1 MNDLLS
7 LKNRENLI
15 FENIDLKKYIIKF
28 LLEENFGNN
37 NIKKNNINNKV
48 NSIFKN
54 INNDNFGDYFNI
66 KYISDQY
73 SKDFSRGIGFT
84 YKETTIILNSKKK
97 NEMTEF
103 KDILDKNG
111 EISIEISDFINT
123 TLDFFLEYNEDID
136 KYITNITEKNLLMIS
151 TIFLQQLYSYI
162 LIKFTL
168 LNEFINQNFK
178 SIIINY
184 KNLEK
189 KKSNIP
195 TYNYIIE
202 EEKIILE
209 ASFLLWIMKNYNIK
223 NNIKNIINI
232 PFKINAEFNIKN
244 NTFTLKFKTI
254 GNYKNYLDILYM
266 FNSIYFYMEINE
278 QYKDDQFKV
287 DMLEYLKKI
296 YNDNKSFKIVYNLLK
311 NIKSKDDIIIIL
323 NIIKNKLNNRSINK
337 IPIKRDETKQSYEKD
352 FLLINFNEEKKSF
365 DDNDCMSMLIK
376 ILLEQPSFIIIST
389 QDCNPKGK
397 NHYQHR
403 LGEKLKSNGYN
414 ILLKNTIDNMRMR
427 IYYNTNKVKFNE
439 KEKSGLLSR
448 LRVSQRGGDQPHR
461 FFKRTTVEKKYNNV
475 SNNLIKENLSKS
487 SNNLKNLNK
496 DIFFIKKYGIKESID
511 KKYGNGLVF
520 IRLEISKNNLFTKF
534 IFINCDLSLKD
545 KDDQLQNI
553 INDFKLIYYW
563 RKEYNIFFCGNF
575 NIFEP
580 FLNLIKPENFI
591 ENYSTNISINKQKSS
606 KKIIM
611 IDKLSIFLKNKAE
624 SPITKTNN
632 KIIPTLLLES
642 IDKLGIHPTYK
653 YIKDESNKQVDF
665 YNDIIEYTNKLKT
678 INKENRYIIKFL
690 NIPNL
695 LESIKNDKNLVY
707 EYFKIYIQLK
717 LLAEISP
724 KKVTYKT
731 LNGKK
736 YYNNNET
743 HKIINYILD
752 MKNKNFINRKI
763 FNQFIQQ
770 YNINDENGKIKSMV
784 NFLEGVYEQKN
795 QNEQKKIINSHIEEF
810 IKNKSSFNKLKINVE
825 KYIKNKDIDKL
836 NKECEKFIK
845 KLITNGLL
853 SEDENNN
860 IIIEKKRDD
869 LLEQYNEIF
878 NTEDNKIIPYQSS
891 RILYALSDVKNN
903 YYNPIIPESFN
914 FEVYLFPDKSSYKLT
929 TLSFK
934 IYDKD
939 NIISNEDNRSSIT
952 AIKGNNNPF
961 RLKFSGIPTNNK
973 EIHENH
979 QDIHENHQEIPTIVG
994 KNVYN
999 TSVIPPKTVSN
1010 IIKEIEQK
1018 TKTKTI
1024 SK

>member
-1 MNDLLS
+1 M
-7 LKNRENLI
+7 
-15 FENIDLKKYIIKF
+15 
-28 LLEENFGNN
+28 
-37 NIKKNNINNKV
+37 
-48 NSIFKN
+48 
-54 INNDNFGDYFNI
+54 
-66 KYISDQY
+66 
-73 SKDFSRGIGFT
+73 
-84 YKETTIILNSKKK
+84 
-97 NEMTEF
+97 
-103 KDILDKNG
+103 
-111 EISIEISDFINT
+111 
-123 TLDFFLEYNEDID
+123 
-136 KYITNITEKNLLMIS
+136 
-151 TIFLQQLYSYI
+151 
-162 LIKFTL
+162 
-168 LNEFINQNFK
+168 
-178 SIIINY
+178 
-184 KNLEK
+184 
-189 KKSNIP
+189 
-195 TYNYIIE
+195 
-202 EEKIILE
+202 
-209 ASFLLWIMKNYNIK
+209 
-223 NNIKNIINI
+223 
-232 PFKINAEFNIKN
+232 
-244 NTFTLKFKTI
+244 
-254 GNYKNYLDILYM
+254 
-266 FNSIYFYMEINE
+266 
-278 QYKDDQFKV
+278 
-287 DMLEYLKKI
+287 
-296 YNDNKSFKIVYNLLK
+296 
-311 NIKSKDDIIIIL
+311 
-323 NIIKNKLNNRSINK
+323 
-337 IPIKRDETKQSYEKD
+337 
-352 FLLINFNEEKKSF
+352 
-365 DDNDCMSMLIK
+365 
-376 ILLEQPSFIIIST
+376 
-389 QDCNPKGK
+389 
-397 NHYQHR
+397 
-403 LGEKLKSNGYN
+403 
-414 ILLKNTIDNMRMR
+414 
-427 IYYNTNKVKFNE
+427 
-439 KEKSGLLSR
+439 
-448 LRVSQRGGDQPHR
+448 
-461 FFKRTTVEKKYNNV
+461 
-475 SNNLIKENLSKS
+475 
-487 SNNLKNLNK
+487 
-496 DIFFIKKYGIKESID
+496 
-511 KKYGNGLVF
+511 
-520 IRLEISKNNLFTKF
+520 
-534 IFINCDLSLKD
+534 
-545 KDDQLQNI
+545 
-553 INDFKLIYYW
+553 IYYW